1 MEYKTSFK
9 KTYNNHAP
17 FKKEGTSST
26 RSLTQDYEMVSLN
39 TPNRVH
45 QITEEGITQHSEGEE
60 TKNHFVLMLD
70 GASLAVIFG
79 NESLLKILNEI
90 FEQMD
95 SIIVYRCSPHGK
107 A

>member
-1 MEYKTSFK
+1 
-9 KTYNNHAP
+9 
-17 FKKEGTSST
+17 
-26 RSLTQDYEMVSLN
+26 MVSLN